1 MDNNHTFITAR
12 FTNNDRTTIQV
23 KWQDKND
30 ETVFRNTYVVVE
42 ENNAQY
48 KELLELISEDQIHEN
63 TVLFWRNEKEEYDQ
77 LLVNIAKQSGDWI
90 DVNDNSKFLERLVI
104 LLMKNE
110 SEIDNEEIFKFKL
123 AVFDHPKV
131 ADSKDR
137 KLKASLR
144 KAKTYIEVVQLLS
157 EF

>member
-1 MDNNHTFITAR
+1 MDNHTFISAR
-12 FTNNDRTTIQV
+12 FTNNDRTTIQAR
-23 KWQDKND
+23 WQDND
-30 ETVFRNTYVVVE
+30 DTNVFRNSYIVVD
-42 ENNAQY
+42 ENDVQY
-48 KELLELISEDQIHEN
+48 KKLLELISEDELHEN
-63 TVLFWRNEKEEYDQ
+63 TVVQWRQEKEEYNR
-77 LLVNIAKQSGDWI
+77 LLETIAKNSGDWI
-90 DVNDNSKFLERLVI
+90 DVNDDSKFLERLVI
-104 LLMKNE
+104 LLLQEE
-110 SEIDNEEIFKFKL
+110 SEINNEDIFKFKL

>member
-1 MDNNHTFITAR
+1 MIDHTFISAR
-12 FTNNDRTTIQV
+12 FTNDSKTTIQAR
-23 KWQDKND
+23 WQDNND
-30 ETVFRNTYVVVE
+30 ETIFRNSYVEVD
-42 ENNAQY
+42 ENNLHY
-48 KELLELISEDQIHEN
+48 KNLLELISEDDIHEN
-63 TVLFWRNEKEEYDQ
+63 TVRAWRQEREQYDQ
-77 LLVNIAKQSGDWI
+77 LLVDIAKTTGDWV
-90 DVNDNSKFLERLVI
+90 DVNDDAKFLERLVV
-104 LLMKNE
+104 LLAKSE

-131 ADSKDR
+131 ADSKNR

>member
-1 MDNNHTFITAR
+1 MDNNHRFVTAR

-63 TVLFWRNEKEEYDQ
+63 TVLFWRKEKEEYDQ
-77 LLVNIAKQSGDWI
+77 LLVNIAKQSGDWV
-90 DVNDNSKFLERLVI
+90 DVNDDARFLERLVV
-104 LLMKNE
+104 LLAKDE

-123 AVFDHPKV
+123 AVFDNPKI
-131 ADSKDR
+131 AESKNR

-144 KAKTYIEVVQLLS
+144 KAKTYVEVIQLIS